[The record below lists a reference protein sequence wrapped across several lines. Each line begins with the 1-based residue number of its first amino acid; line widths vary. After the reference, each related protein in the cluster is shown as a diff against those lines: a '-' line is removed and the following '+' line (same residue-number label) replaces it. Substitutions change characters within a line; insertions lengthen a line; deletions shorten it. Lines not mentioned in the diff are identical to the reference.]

1 MILKHVLEYM
11 HPSCVNNKTTFFFF
25 LGGGQKNILWE
36 RVSRFKL
43 VFLSKVPVYDRV
55 TLGEAF
61 FASDALNKSRLSDM
75 TRVLDT
81 FQ

>member
-1 MILKHVLEYM
+1 MFWNICIL
-11 HPSCVNNKTTFFFF
+11 SCVNNETTFFF

-55 TLGEAF
+55 TLGETF

-81 FQ
+81 FQQ